1 MTKSLGN
8 FFTLRDIYKKFHPEA
23 LRLFLISSHYR
34 SPIDFSIKNLEDA
47 EKVILR
53 FYEALNN
60 AGSIVGDYNVSLE
73 EIKNHPFLA
82 KCEKAMNDDFNTAVV
97 VAHLNEESRGINA
110 ECGRIDS
117 GEGDKKNLTVRLAA
131 FKFVGE
137 LLGLLT
143 SSLEKIRQEIFDV
156 KQTELDLD
164 VERIECLINDRN
176 EARKNKDWSRA
187 DECRDELTQMGVVLE
202 DTSKGTEWK
211 IK

>member
-1 MTKSLGN
+1 M
-8 FFTLRDIYKKFHPEA
+8 
-23 LRLFLISSHYR
+23 
-34 SPIDFSIKNLEDA
+34 
-47 EKVILR
+47 
-53 FYEALNN
+53 
-60 AGSIVGDYNVSLE
+60 
-73 EIKNHPFLA
+73 
-82 KCEKAMNDDFNTAVV
+82 
-97 VAHLNEESRGINA
+97 
-110 ECGRIDS
+110 
-117 GEGDKKNLTVRLAA
+117 AA

-143 SSLEKIRQEIFDV
+143 SSLEKIRQEIFNV
-156 KQTELDLD
+156 KQVELDLD

>member
-1 MTKSLGN
+1 M
-8 FFTLRDIYKKFHPEA
+8 
-23 LRLFLISSHYR
+23 
-34 SPIDFSIKNLEDA
+34 
-47 EKVILR
+47 LR

-60 AGSIVGDYNVSLE
+60 AGSVVGDYNVSLE

-117 GEGDKKNLTVRLAA
+117 GEGDKKNLAVRLAA

-143 SSLEKIRQEIFDV
+143 SSLEKIRQEIFNV
-156 KQTELDLD
+156 KQTELELD
-164 VERIECLINDRN
+164 VEKIECLINDRN
-176 EARKNKDWSRA
+176 QARKEKNWNRA
-187 DECRDELTQMGVVLE
+187 DECRDELAQMGIVLE
-202 DTSKGTEWK
+202 DTPQGTEWK